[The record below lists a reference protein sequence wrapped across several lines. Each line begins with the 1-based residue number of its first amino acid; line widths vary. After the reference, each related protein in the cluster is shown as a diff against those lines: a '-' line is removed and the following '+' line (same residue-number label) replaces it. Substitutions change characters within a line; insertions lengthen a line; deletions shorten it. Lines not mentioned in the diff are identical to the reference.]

1 MYMKPYYSLWES
13 AAMRNPFNGRNRIT
27 QIWSIKHFGL
37 DIVGDDNKTVRA
49 VCAGKVIRSTI
60 VTDHANPTWE
70 WGNYVRVDGADG
82 KRYYYCHLASR
93 AVKAGQYVAEGQA
106 LGIMGHTGNSIGA
119 HLHLQVRSATGKE
132 LNVADVLGVANKRG
146 YIGAHDLPTL
156 EVGPVSYGD
165 RKSFEA
171 MAASLYLPCSVLA
184 KEGELYI
191 LAIGPMSAGDRATVE
206 AMANAL
212 HVPCKVLLT
221 RRAYAII
228 FRKKQ
233 Q

>member
-1 MYMKPYYSLWES
+1 
-13 AAMRNPFNGRNRIT
+13 MRNSFNGRNRVT

-60 VTDHANPTWE
+60 VTDHTNPTWE

-93 AVKAGQYVAEGQA
+93 AVKAGQYVAEGNVV
-106 LGIMGHTGNSIGA
+106 GVMGNTGKSYGA
-119 HLHLQVRSATGKE
+119 HLHLQIRDIEGREV
-132 LNVADVLGVANKRG
+132 NVADVLGVANKTG
-146 YIGAHDLPTL
+146 YIDAPVKALPTL
-156 EVGPVSYGD
+156 EVGPVSSGD

-171 MAASLYLPCSVLA
+171 LAASLSLPCAASPA
-184 KEGELYI
+184 GIGLYK
-191 LAIGPMSAGDRATVE
+191 LEIGPMSAGDRITVE

-212 HVPCKVLLT
+212 HVPCKVV
-221 RRAYAII
+221 
-228 FRKKQ
+228 
-233 Q
+233 